1 MVNVLV
7 RGRAWLIA
15 DEEQV
20 GELVQVLEEV
30 RLSVHA
36 DIYPDALDAP
46 WEHELLGVGCEL
58 ERQALQVRQEPMDRY
73 NGVKSLVLTL
83 CGVGGGFARFYTTGW
98 SLVLRGC
105 CGPVWVGGRCTCA
118 CQCDSCKRGDAY
130 PWRHHA
136 YATHTNAR
144 APFSNPVRHQ
154 RSRSLVS
161 FAAPGATGAAAAAAG
176 DAAGAAAAAATADS
190 AAASLASAAVSFSPS
205 AATDCC
211 SSASFAESPP
221 PPSQGRLCQY
231 FRLKAMIDA

>member
-73 NGVKSLVLTL
+73 NGVKSLVLHDTVW
-83 CGVGGGFARFYTTGW
+83 CGWRFCAILYDRVVSSTAWVLWPSVGGWAVHVRVSMRFVQT
-98 SLVLRGC
+98 R
-105 CGPVWVGGRCTCA
+105 
-118 CQCDSCKRGDAY
+118 
-130 PWRHHA
+130 
-136 YATHTNAR
+136 
-144 APFSNPVRHQ
+144 
-154 RSRSLVS
+154 
-161 FAAPGATGAAAAAAG
+161 
-176 DAAGAAAAAATADS
+176 
-190 AAASLASAAVSFSPS
+190 
-205 AATDCC
+205 
-211 SSASFAESPP
+211 
-221 PPSQGRLCQY
+221 
-231 FRLKAMIDA
+231 